1 MKNNYEDL
9 DSLIVEAIETV
20 VIHQKASVS
29 FLQTKLKLGY
39 NRASRVID
47 KLEEIGVVGPK
58 LGRK

>member
-20 VIHQKASVS
+20 VIHQKASDS

-47 KLEEIGVVGPK
+47 KLEEIGVFGLK